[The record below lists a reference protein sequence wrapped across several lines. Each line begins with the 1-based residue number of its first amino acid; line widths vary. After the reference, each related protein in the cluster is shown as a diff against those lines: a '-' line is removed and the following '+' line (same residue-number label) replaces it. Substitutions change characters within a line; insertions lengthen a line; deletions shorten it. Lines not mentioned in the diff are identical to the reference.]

1 MSPTTTGRQA
11 GQHTGENASGQ
22 TGDKAEA
29 NPVGEASENPQA
41 SQSSGDENR
50 QTSPSAGDKDQQTS
64 PSAGSKASKETRQS
78 AGHKAIE
85 NGQTSRSD
93 KPGGTAGQH
102 PATTGAAP
110 DTISGGHLVA
120 KALKAEGVDTIF
132 TLCGG
137 HIIDIY
143 DGCVDEGISVIDVRH
158 EQVAAHAADGYARIT
173 GRPGCAVVTA
183 GPGTTDAVTGVA
195 NALRA
200 ESPMLLI
207 GGQGALSQH
216 KMGSLQDL
224 PHVDMMTPITKFAA
238 TVPHTA
244 RAADLVSM
252 AFREAFAGAPGPSFL
267 EIPRDVLDAR
277 VPAENARIPQSG
289 RYRASTRNAGD
300 PADVEKLA
308 DLLVHAK
315 KPAILLGS
323 QVWTTRATEPATEL
337 VRALNIPAYMN
348 GAGRGTLPPGD
359 PHHFQ
364 LSRRYAFD
372 NADVIVIVGT
382 PFDFRMGYGKRLSP
396 DAKVVQIDLDYRTV
410 GKNRDIDLGIVGDAG
425 QILAAVADA
434 ASGRVDNGAVGRKPW
449 LEELRAVEEK
459 AKQKRLPQQHSDANP
474 IHPYRLVHEINE
486 FLTEDSIYIG
496 DGGDIVTFSGQVVQP
511 KAPGHWMDP
520 GPLGTLGV
528 GIPFVLAAKHAR
540 PDQEVVA
547 LFGDGAFSLTG
558 WDFETLVRFDLP
570 FVGIVG
576 NNSSM
581 NQIRYG
587 QAQKYGLARE
597 RIGNTLG
604 DVPYDQ
610 FARMLGGYGEEVR
623 DPADIAPALR
633 RARESGKPSLINVWV
648 DPDAYAPGTM
658 NQTMYK

>member
-1 MSPTTTGRQA
+1 MTRTMT
-11 GQHTGENASGQ
+11 Q
-22 TGDKAEA
+22 TIPESAARNGAAEA
-29 NPVGEASENPQA
+29 P
-41 SQSSGDENR
+41 
-50 QTSPSAGDKDQQTS
+50 
-64 PSAGSKASKETRQS
+64 
-78 AGHKAIE
+78 
-85 NGQTSRSD
+85 
-93 KPGGTAGQH
+93 
-102 PATTGAAP
+102 PAP
-110 DTISGGHLVA
+110 EQISGGHLVA

-183 GPGTTDAVTGVA
+183 GPGTSDAITGVA
-195 NALRA
+195 NAFRA

-238 TVPHTA
+238 TVPSTA

-252 AFREAFAGAPGPSFL
+252 AFRECYHGSPGPSFL
-267 EIPRDVLDAR
+267 EIPRDVLDAQVPVEQAR
-277 VPAENARIPQSG
+277 VPKPG
-289 RYRASTRNAGD
+289 HYRASTRSAGD
-300 PADVEKLA
+300 PAAIEQLA
-308 DLLVHAK
+308 DLLVKAE
-315 KPAILLGS
+315 KPCILLGS
-323 QVWTTRATEPATEL
+323 QVWTCRATDDAIEFVREFDVPAF
-337 VRALNIPAYMN
+337 MN
-348 GAGRGTLPPGD
+348 GAGRGTLAPKD
-359 PHHFQ
+359 PLHFQ
-364 LSRRYAFD
+364 LARRYAFD
-372 NADVIVIVGT
+372 NADLIIIVGT
-382 PFDFRMGYGKRLSP
+382 PFDFRMGYGKRLSQ
-396 DAKVVQIDLDYRTV
+396 DATVVQIDLDYRTI
-410 GKNRDIDLGIVGDAG
+410 GKNRDIDLGIVGDASSV
-425 QILAAVADA
+425 LSAVTAAAGKRSA
-434 ASGRVDNGAVGRKPW
+434 GPQSRKAW
-449 LEELRAVEEK
+449 IEELNSVETAAYE
-459 AKQKRLPQQHSDANP
+459 KRLPRQYSDASP
-474 IHPYRLVHEINE
+474 IDPYRLVHEINE

-528 GIPFVLAAKHAR
+528 GIPFAMAAKHAC
-540 PDQEVVA
+540 PDKEIVC

-558 WDFETLVRFDLP
+558 WDFETMVRFNLP
-570 FVGIVG
+570 FIGIVG

-587 QAQKYGLARE
+587 QAQKYGEDRG
-597 RIGNTLG
+597 RVGNTLG
-604 DVPYDQ
+604 NVPYDV
-610 FARMLGGYGEEVR
+610 FAKMLGGYGEEVR
-623 DPADIAPALR
+623 DPADIAPALQ

-648 DPDAYAPGTM
+648 DPEVYAPGTM

>member
-1 MSPTTTGRQA
+1 MAPTTGTA
-11 GQHTGENASGQ
+11 
-22 TGDKAEA
+22 
-29 NPVGEASENPQA
+29 
-41 SQSSGDENR
+41 
-50 QTSPSAGDKDQQTS
+50 AGD
-64 PSAGSKASKETRQS
+64 
-78 AGHKAIE
+78 
-85 NGQTSRSD
+85 
-93 KPGGTAGQH
+93 TATK
-102 PATTGAAP
+102 ATTNGSEPAP
-110 DTISGGHLVA
+110 DLISGGHLVA

-143 DGCVDEGISVIDVRH
+143 DGCVDEGIEVIDVRH

-207 GGQGALSQH
+207 GGQGALTQH

-224 PHVDMMTPITKFAA
+224 PHVDMMAPITKFSA

-244 RAADLVSM
+244 RVADLVSM
-252 AFREAFAGAPGPSFL
+252 AFRECYHGAPGPSFL
-267 EIPRDVLDAR
+267 EIPRDVLDAK
-277 VPAENARIPQSG
+277 VPVDKARIPAEG

-300 PADVEKLA
+300 PADIERLA

-323 QVWTTRATEPATEL
+323 QVWTTRATGPATEL
-337 VRALNIPAYMN
+337 VRGLNIPAYMN

-359 PHHFQ
+359 PRHFQ

-396 DAKVVQIDLDYRTV
+396 DATVVQIDLDYRTV
-410 GKNRDIDLGIVGDAG
+410 GKNRDVDLGIVGDAG
-425 QILAAVADA
+425 QVLAAVAEA
-434 ASGRVDNGAVGRKPW
+434 ATGRVDNGAVARKVW
-449 LEELRAVEEK
+449 LEELQDVEAK
-459 AKQKRLPQQHSDANP
+459 AKQKRLPLQHSDASP

-486 FLTEDSIYIG
+486 FLTEDSLYIG

-511 KAPGHWMDP
+511 KSPGHWMDP

-540 PDQEVVA
+540 PEKEVVA

-558 WDFETLVRFDLP
+558 WDFETLVRFNLP

-587 QAQKYGLARE
+587 QAAKYGLGRE
-597 RIGNTLG
+597 RVGNTLG
-604 DVPYDQ
+604 DVPYDE
-610 FARMLGGYGEEVR
+610 FARMLGGHGEAVR
-623 DPADIAPALR
+623 DPADIGPALL
-633 RARESGKPSLINVWV
+633 RARESGKPSLINVWI
-648 DPDAYAPGTM
+648 DPDVYAPGTM